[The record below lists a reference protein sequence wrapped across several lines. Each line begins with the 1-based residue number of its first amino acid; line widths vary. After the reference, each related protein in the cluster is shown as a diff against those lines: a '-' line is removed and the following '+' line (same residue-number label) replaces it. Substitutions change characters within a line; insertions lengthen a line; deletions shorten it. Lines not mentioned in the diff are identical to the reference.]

1 LPRFNKC
8 SYMAS
13 LTEALGKWDGTQV
26 LGPKPVK
33 APAQAFRWVS
43 VLRRRAQPTLP
54 AEGGFILIEILVS
67 ALVLV
72 IASAGVVTLLQ
83 TTIKAQ
89 GEQRHGSEA
98 YALAQE
104 DQARLAS
111 MRLGS
116 LKHLDETRPIMLNKA
131 EFKVHSLGVFLNDKT
146 STVSCAVGSSSADY
160 VQLTSIVTW
169 PGMKNS
175 EKAKIVSI
183 LSQSNGSLDPNN
195 GTLAVSVTNEP
206 LEPMANVRVYGT
218 STGGGAFDGYTDA
231 AGCASFP
238 DLPAVPI
245 PNYTMT
251 ADATA
256 AGLVNKDGKSTEQKT
271 VGVKAGEAENVAL
284 QFDRPGTIPLN
295 FKYRVGSTG
304 TFATATADSVVAY
317 NGLMTTAKVVGTPG
331 GTREATVNATPL
343 FPFTSAYT
351 LYPGS
356 CASNNPNSEG
366 KNPAGVAT
374 VVAPRGATAAP
385 ATIQLPALD
394 LTVKKSSTVV
404 KGAKVTITDNA
415 CKVAGGSY
423 VKRTFTT
430 NEAGKPSSSET
441 GLAEPALPWGQYT
454 ICASAI
460 FSPTDKRKKETSAT
474 VQNLAEAKVV
484 SIDLNSGYTSGS
496 TC

>member
-1 LPRFNKC
+1 
-8 SYMAS
+8 
-13 LTEALGKWDGTQV
+13 V
-26 LGPKPVK
+26 V
-33 APAQAFRWVS
+33 
-43 VLRRRAQPTLP
+43 RRAQPTLP
-54 AEGGFILIEILVS
+54 AEQGFVLIEILVS

-116 LKHLDETRPIMLNKA
+116 LKHLDETRSIMLNKT

-146 STVSCAVGSSSADY
+146 STVSCTVGSSSADY
-160 VQLTSIVTW
+160 VQMTSIVTW
-169 PGMKNS
+169 PRMKGS

-195 GTLAVSVTNEP
+195 GTLAVSVTNEAM
-206 LEPMANVRVYGT
+206 EPMANVRVYGE
-218 STGGGAFDGYTDA
+218 STGGGAFDGLTDV

-245 PNYTMT
+245 SNYSMT

-256 AGLVNKDGKSTEQKT
+256 AGLVNKDGKSSEEKT
-271 VGVKAGEAENVAL
+271 VGVKANDVENVPL
-284 QFDRPGTIPLN
+284 QFDHPGTIPLN

-317 NGLMTTAKVVGTPG
+317 NSTMTTAKVVGTPG
-331 GTREATVNATPL
+331 GIRESIINATPL

-356 CASNNPNSEG
+356 CASNNPNTEG

-385 ATIQLPALD
+385 ATIQLPALE
-394 LTVKKSSTVV
+394 LVVKKGSTGPVP
-404 KGAKVTITDNA
+404 GAKVTITDTS
-415 CKVAGGSY
+415 CKEAKGSL

-430 NEAGKPSSSET
+430 NAAGKPSSSET
-441 GLAEPALPWGQYT
+441 GVAEPALPWGKYT
-454 ICASAI
+454 VCASAI
-460 FSPTDKRKKETSAT
+460 FSPTDKRKKEASAT
-474 VQNLAEAKVV
+474 VQSLTEAKSL
-484 SIDLNSGYTSGS
+484 SIDLGSEYSSG

>member
-1 LPRFNKC
+1 
-8 SYMAS
+8 M
-13 LTEALGKWDGTQV
+13 
-26 LGPKPVK
+26 
-33 APAQAFRWVS
+33 
-43 VLRRRAQPTLP
+43 LRRRTQPTLP
-54 AEGGFILIEILVS
+54 AEGGFVLIEILVS

-72 IASAGVVTLLQ
+72 IASAGVLTLIQ
-83 TTIKAQ
+83 TTVNAQ

-116 LKHLDETRPIMLNKA
+116 LKHLDETRPITLNKT
-131 EFKVHSLGVFLNDKT
+131 EFKVRSLGVFLNDKT
-146 STVSCAVGSSSADY
+146 STVSCTVGSSSADY

-169 PGMKNS
+169 PGMRGA
-175 EKAKIVSI
+175 EKAKIVSL
-183 LSQSNGSLDPNN
+183 LSQSNGSLDPLN
-195 GTLAVSVTNEP
+195 GTLAVSVTNEA

-251 ADATA
+251 ADATT
-256 AGLVNKDGKSTEQKT
+256 AGLVNKDGKSIETKT
-271 VGVKAGEAENVAL
+271 VGVKANEAENVAL

-295 FKYRVGSTG
+295 FKYPVGSTG
-304 TFATATADSVVAY
+304 TFATGTADSVVAY
-317 NGLMTTAKVVGTPG
+317 NGLMTTAKIVGAPG

-356 CASNNPNSEG
+356 CSSNNPNSAG

-374 VVAPRGATAAP
+374 VVAPRGATTAP
-385 ATIQLPALD
+385 ATIQMPALE
-394 LTVKKSSTVV
+394 LTVKKGTTAV
-404 KGAKVTITDNA
+404 KGAKVTITDTV
-415 CKVAGGSY
+415 CKEEKGNY
-423 VKRTFTT
+423 VKRTYTT
-430 NEAGKPSSSET
+430 NEAGRPSSSET

-454 ICASAI
+454 ICASAA
-460 FSPTDKRKKETSAT
+460 FSSSDKRKKETSAT
-474 VQNLAEAKVV
+474 VQSLAEAKVV
-484 SIDLNSGYTSGS
+484 SIDLNSGYTSGA